1 MLFSKDKQNNI
12 ESKMEDISSSGNGGG
27 HPAGALPPTSWVTRE
42 SYLISLNLFLHL
54 CKMVCL
60 PHDVLK
66 IKQVNIIKVLG
77 ICVQQI
83 GSTVC
88 LLLLSSRLLASHCL
102 PGTEMAL
109 LKFI

>member
-12 ESKMEDISSSGNGGG
+12 ESKNSGNGGG
-27 HPAGALPPTSWVTRE
+27 CPAVALPPASWVTRE

-88 LLLLSSRLLASHCL
+88 LLLPATAAIITATSKSLS
-102 PGTEMAL
+102 TWD
-109 LKFI
+109 